1 MSQQV
6 RVGEGAVVHDD
17 GGKAH
22 EVIENLA
29 YRRLGLVNVAFIG
42 AAGSREW
49 VLVDAGVRG
58 TSKMIKNAAADRF
71 GAGVAP
77 KAIILTHGHFDHIGA
92 LDALLEEWHVPVYA
106 HPIEH
111 PYLDG
116 SESYPP
122 PDPTVGGGLMAAMS
136 GLFPRG
142 PINISQWLRMLGD
155 GGTVPHAP
163 GWQWL
168 HTPGHTAGHVSLW
181 HPESRALIAGDA
193 FITTAQESAYAVA
206 TQRPELHGPPMYY
219 TPDWPSAHAS
229 VVKLAELGPHHV
241 VTGHG
246 PAMAGDSMLAALRVL
261 ASDFDQV
268 AVPKHGR
275 YVPRRA

>member
-6 RVGEGAVVHDD
+6 KVGESAVVHDD

-29 YRRLGLVNVAFIG
+29 YRRLGLVNVALIG
-42 AAGSREW
+42 APRSREW

-58 TSKMIKNAAADRF
+58 TSKMIKHAAAERF
-71 GAGVAP
+71 GAAVPP
-77 KAIILTHGHFDHIGA
+77 KAIILTHGHFDHVGA
-92 LDALLEEWHVPVYA
+92 LDALLEEWNVPVYA

-155 GGTVPHAP
+155 GGAVPHAP

-229 VVKLAELGPHHV
+229 VVKLAELAPQYV

-268 AVPKHGR
+268 AVPRHGR
-275 YVPRRA
+275 YVNRS